1 MFERHE
7 YDAKKTLDSC
17 LSVAL
22 NDHVMIVAAERESA
36 VPGVRTRRDCVHV
49 QPGGRVTTLAR
60 RVDRDNGRSMGWG
73 GGQ

>member
-1 MFERHE
+1 MFARHE

-17 LSVAL
+17 LSVAF

-36 VPGVRTRRDCVHV
+36 VPGGRTRRDCV
-49 QPGGRVTTLAR
+49 QPGGRVTILAR
-60 RVDRDNGRSMGWG
+60 RVERDNGRTMVWG